1 MFHDKLRGPAL
12 HAPSNEQVENNS
24 GVTIQKLQV
33 VSLDGHGTLF
43 PQVVLANPN
52 LRNNF
57 GIALQEIKDGDQ
69 GVVCTVGFMVKVNT
83 SSWTV
88 GTLLYSDVNGN
99 LTTTPL
105 GNPVALVNKQDSTCG
120 ELYVVAIA
128 DAFGDG
134 DAPWLLEGN
143 EGTDPT
149 VNFVG
154 TRDNVGLTFRTNDAQ
169 RVRIDENGKFLFGD
183 SGEETPK
190 YFMHTKQHTGFNG
203 SGNMKETAAI
213 EVNNTIFNNIYSF
226 RVPDLSVVMGTFRI
240 VALEEDNTNQANF
253 IRTGTWFRQGG
264 TAQQMGILQSDY
276 TNKTN
281 NTLDFDI
288 EFTRTGDMVFVN
300 IKNANAVT
308 TRWMITVELDIM
320 INEAP

>member
-12 HAPSNEQVENNS
+12 HAPSNEQAENNS

-88 GTLLYSDVNGN
+88 GTVLYSDVNGN

-120 ELYVVAIA
+120 ELYVVAI
-128 DAFGDG
+128 G
-134 DAPWLLEGN
+134 DALGDAANPWLIDGN
-143 EGTDPT
+143 NGTDP
-149 VNFVG
+149 NIHFLG
-154 TRDNVGLTFRTNDAQ
+154 TKDNVGVTFRTNDTQ
-169 RVRIDENGKFLFGD
+169 RARIDENGRFLLGD
-183 SGEETPK
+183 AAENTPK
-190 YFMHTKQHTGFNG
+190 YFMHLKQHSGFLG

-213 EVNNTIFNNIYSF
+213 EVEDTIFNNIYSF
-226 RVPDLSVVMGTFRI
+226 QIPNYSTVMGTFRI
-240 VALEEDNTNQANF
+240 VSLEDGNTQQATF
-253 IRTGTWFRQGG
+253 IRTGTWFREGG
-264 TAQQMGILQSDY
+264 LAQQMGVLQSDY
-276 TNKTN
+276 TNKSDLNFDVQFTKTG
-281 NTLDFDI
+281 NT
-288 EFTRTGDMVFVN
+288 VFVN
-300 IKNANAVT
+300 IKNANNKK

-320 INEAP
+320 INDTP

>member
-69 GVVCTVGFMVKVNT
+69 GIICTVGFMVKVDT
-83 SSWTV
+83 STWPV
-88 GTLLYSDVNGN
+88 GTQLYSDSSGN
-99 LTTTPL
+99 LVTTPL

-120 ELYVVAIA
+120 ELYVIAIG
-128 DAFGDG
+128 DAFGD
-134 DAPWLLEGN
+134 AANPWLIDGN
-143 EGTDPT
+143 TGTDPD
-149 VNFVG
+149 VNFIG
-154 TRDNVGLTFRTNDAQ
+154 TRDNVGLTAKTNNAQ
-169 RVRIDENGKFLFGD
+169 RMRIDENGRFLLGD
-183 SGEETPK
+183 AAEQTPK
-190 YFMHTKQHTGFNG
+190 YFMHLKQHSGFLG

-213 EVNNTIFNNIYSF
+213 EIEDTIFNNIYSF
-226 RVPDLSVVMGTFRI
+226 QVPNLSTVMATFRI
-240 VALEEDNTNQANF
+240 VSTEDGNTEQATF

-264 TAQQMGILQSDY
+264 NAQLMGVLQSDY
-276 TNKTN
+276 TNKSN
-281 NTLDFDI
+281 LDFDI
-288 EFTRTGDMVFVN
+288 EITQTGNTVFVN
-300 IKNANAVT
+300 VKNANAVK
-308 TRWMITVELDIM
+308 TRWMITIELDVM
-320 INEAP
+320 INETP